1 MGAQIISAAIYFH
14 MKQTGRSVYAD
25 LSYFN
30 QPERLAVVGNTGD
43 CTHWGWQ
50 LSPFGLELTSFE
62 TNPALNKRNARVIE
76 DGVEKLELA
85 LKALADPDVRKAFA
99 VPAGPVDPSDA
110 ELQGDYLC
118 IHVRRGD
125 YVNVSSHLVRDEEF
139 VALAARFAGL
149 VKSVVV
155 LSDSPISEAL
165 KTDVARLFERSSFLD
180 KTDAYVAHRIMRGSR
195 ILVCSNSQFS
205 LIAAM
210 LNPQALLVIP
220 KQWFGEE
227 LRALEAPLGALCRFQ
242 LIGG

>member
-14 MKQTGRSVYAD
+14 MKQTGRAVYAD

-30 QPERLAVVGNTGD
+30 QPERLAVVGNAGD

-50 LSPFGLELTSFE
+50 LSPFGLELSSFE
-62 TNPALNKRNARVIE
+62 TDPALNKRNAKVIE

-85 LKALADPDVRKAFA
+85 LKALADSSVQEAF
-99 VPAGPVDPSDA
+99 PIPTDPSDILDA

-149 VKSVVV
+149 VKRVVV

-180 KTDAYVAHRIMRGSR
+180 NTDAYAAHRIMRGSR

-205 LIAAM
+205 LIGAM
-210 LNPQALLVIP
+210 LNPRALLVIP

-227 LRALEAPLGALCRFQ
+227 FRALEKPLGAMCQFQ
-242 LIGG
+242 IVG